1 MKILKSTL
9 SAAALALAASSAN
22 AAVISGD
29 TVLVSIQKD
38 GFTGDSMLIDTN
50 VATTDFRDGIVT
62 SWTSNTDLTAAISSF
77 ITGASQV
84 QYYAIGSYS
93 PAFDAWVLSAREFG
107 DKTSIQAVEGN
118 FNSFVTNANSG
129 VFASATE
136 GLSENWAT
144 DIPDGDDSEFDN
156 NLLFGNGSVIATD
169 MGTASPFYSNFAGFP
184 LDPTVTQLSDW
195 NLGTDGSLTY
205 GAVVPVPA
213 AVWLFGSGLLGLV
226 GVARRRKA

>member
-38 GFTGDSMLIDTN
+38 GLSGESMLIDTN
-50 VATTDFRDGIVT
+50 VATTDFRDGVAT

-84 QYYAIGSYS
+84 DFYAIGVYS
-93 PAFDAWVLSAREFG
+93 PIFDAWMLTDTPTTNPQTVRNS
-107 DKTSIQAVEGN
+107 EGN
-118 FNSFVTNANSG
+118 FQAFVNNANSG

-136 GLSENWAT
+136 GVTENWVAN
-144 DIPDGDDSEFDN
+144 IPDGDNSQYDN
-156 NLLFGNGSVIATD
+156 NLLFGNGYVTGSEL
-169 MGTASPFYSNFAGFP
+169 GSASIFYSTFAGFSP
-184 LDPTVTQLSDW
+184 DTTVTELGLW
-195 NLGTDGSLTY
+195 NLSGEGTLSY
-205 GAVVPVPA
+205 SPVPVPA